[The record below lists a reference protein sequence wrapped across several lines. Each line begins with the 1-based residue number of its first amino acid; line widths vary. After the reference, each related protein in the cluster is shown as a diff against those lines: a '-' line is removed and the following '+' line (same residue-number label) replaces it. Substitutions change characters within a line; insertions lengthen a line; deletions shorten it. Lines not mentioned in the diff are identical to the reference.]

1 MSLKSHPQSLP
12 AHLERT
18 YQALIKFSRNGRF
31 TGTYRDLMTELV
43 LLSPAPLLSRLKAL
57 AKRGVIQFG

>member
-12 AHLERT
+12 LHLEQT
-18 YQALIKFSRNGRF
+18 YRALIKFSLNGRVY
-31 TGTYRDLMTELV
+31 GTYRDLVTELE
-43 LLSPAPLLSRLKAL
+43 LLSPAPLICRLKAL

>member
-1 MSLKSHPQSLP
+1 MSLKSHPQALP

-18 YQALIKFSRNGRF
+18 YQALIKFSRNGRVY
-31 TGTYRDLMTELV
+31 GTYRDLLTELE
-43 LLSPAPLLSRLKAL
+43 LLSPAPLICRLKSL